1 VQGGLD
7 LSGKAMALHAG
18 VTGFIFSPLASW
30 DENWCGYQG
39 VKQRMSHH
47 HGAKKKSKLM
57 NKLFDGVPGKTQIW

>member
-18 VTGFIFSPLASW
+18 VASFIFSPLASW
-30 DENWCGYQG
+30 DENCCGYLR

-47 HGAKKKSKLM
+47 PRAKKKSKLM
-57 NKLFDGVPGKTQIW
+57 NKLFDGVPGETQVW